1 MQTILYPRIRLTK
14 TDKKRLILPIDAITG
29 IEEAREGNC
38 VKVNTLDGFWYEVMN
53 PIIEI
58 DKKIDEAIARSCE
71 TGGTQN
77 ADRDNEAPST
87 KTSKIKRRKMLSAG
101 VEKPGGMSEATLA
114 PEPPAASSDGQQ
126 TDCSPDSNEEAADV
140 FAQD

>member
-1 MQTILYPRIRLTK
+1 
-14 TDKKRLILPIDAITG
+14 
-29 IEEAREGNC
+29 
-38 VKVNTLDGFWYEVMN
+38 MN

-77 ADRDNEAPST
+77 ADRNNEAPST

-101 VEKPGGMSEATLA
+101 VEKPGGMSEAALA
-114 PEPPAASSDGQQ
+114 PESPATSSDGQP
-126 TDCSPDSNEEAADV
+126 TGRTPNSKEESADV
-140 FAQD
+140 FAAP